1 MKHVVLD
8 HEQGHESEQE
18 DVQYEFGLSV
28 DLLLL
33 DHLYKSKADIWHKFI
48 AIRNTVSIR
57 FHRLNRTFQ
66 FRAKN
71 DEFQFGIM

>member
-33 DHLYKSKADIWHKFI
+33 DHLYKSKADIWHEFL
-48 AIRNTVSIR
+48 AIRKTVSIR
-57 FHRLNRTFQ
+57 FYGLNRTSYYQ
-66 FRAKN
+66 S
-71 DEFQFGIM
+71 EE